1 MKNTKTL
8 LKKFKKKKKKTF
20 KNPFTDED
28 NEMRMKALNKQTSG
42 V

>member
-8 LKKFKKKKKKTF
+8 LKKKKTF

>member
-8 LKKFKKKKKKTF
+8 TKTF